1 MTPRTIEYYFA
12 LASPW
17 SYLGNDRLREIAAAH
32 GAVIDPVIVDYDPMF
47 AAAGTVPL
55 PERPPL
61 RKSYRLVELRRWSA
75 LRGVPLVPEPRHYRG
90 EVEEPDERLAA
101 LMVTAARAAGEDSLA
116 LAHAISRAL
125 WAEERFPFAPRSCC
139 RSRRRTA
146 STVRPSSPRR
156 IDRRRLA
163 GTRSRPSGPSRAVS
177 SGCRSTSSATSR
189 SGVRTGWRCW
199 RRRWRRC
206 RAGPRR
212 AGAKVRRI
220 VAGGAMRTIGI
231 GVGGAG

>member
-1 MTPRTIEYYFA
+1 MSPRIIEYYFA

-75 LRGVPLVPEPRHYRG
+75 WRGVPLVPEPRHYRG

-125 WAEERFPFAPRSCC
+125 WAEERFPFARAELLSIATESGFDGPALLAAADRPETA
-139 RSRRRTA
+139 RLYENQTERAISRGVFGMPFYIFRDE
-146 STVRPSSPRR
+146 PFWGQ
-156 IDRRRLA
+156 DRLEMLEAALA
-163 GTRSRPSGPSRAVS
+163 AV
-177 SGCRSTSSATSR
+177 
-189 SGVRTGWRCW
+189 
-199 RRRWRRC
+199 
-206 RAGPRR
+206 
-212 AGAKVRRI
+212 
-220 VAGGAMRTIGI
+220 
-231 GVGGAG
+231 